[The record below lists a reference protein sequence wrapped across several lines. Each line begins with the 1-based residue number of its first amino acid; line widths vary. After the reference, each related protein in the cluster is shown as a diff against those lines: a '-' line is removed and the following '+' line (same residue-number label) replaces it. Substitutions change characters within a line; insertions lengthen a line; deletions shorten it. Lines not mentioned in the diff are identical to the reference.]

1 MPRDTVITK
10 TDSLINALREK
21 KKYLHQLNITEIIT
35 RLDAL
40 KIRLTNQDVHEEG
53 RSSTP
58 NHLNSSH
65 TPSNSRI
72 QAGIRLPKFSLGK
85 FNGDV
90 MKFQAFWQSFTCT
103 IDENEE
109 LPKIQKMSY
118 LVNALEGQ
126 AYKAIEGMDLTE
138 GNYDEVKEMVQFL
151 KARFG
156 KTQQIISSHMQAL
169 LNLGHKTT
177 MMSTREVYD
186 NLNIHIRGLKSL
198 GVTSKEYGSLLV
210 PVVMTRLPS
219 EIVIE
224 VARKTT
230 EDVWDIEEILE
241 IVRKEIQAREVS
253 TKVKMNDRRPDR
265 TSQQQVSGTT
275 RAFVTADKQ
284 RQIQCFFCKNA
295 HYASNCTVVQDVTK
309 RKELL
314 KNTRRCFLCMKI
326 GHMAKRCQSTIKCRD
341 CGRRHNTAICE
352 GEKHE
357 EVKAKEEESTSTMAS
372 KGREGVLLQT
382 AQAIVYG
389 NDKTKK
395 TKINILFDGG
405 SQRSYI
411 TEELKKKL
419 GLKGEAIKGSTGP
432 TAMSS
437 KLGWLLSG
445 PVSYENERSF
455 CFNVSSHVVLDV
467 IPSSSEVVDENQ
479 EIVKSLNKFWNQEA
493 CGLTQDEIP
502 NAAGQPKSEE
512 QLPGMQIQF
521 NKDDSRYEVSLSWKS
536 QFEDKQFDNQYELSK
551 SRLNSLHSRLRKTP
565 ELLKE
570 YDDYF
575 QDQIAKGIIEKVPP
589 ANRKTGNN
597 ELHYLCHH
605 GVVRRDRETTKLRV
619 VFDGPAR
626 MKKESPSLNDRL
638 EIGTNYM
645 PLLFDTL
652 IRFRMKP
659 IAMTADIEK
668 AFLQIQIHESDKD
681 KLRFLWFDD
690 GIVEFAEMLP
700 KTKRSLLKI
709 AAKIF
714 DPLGSLSIFTINLKS
729 LFQELC
735 INKVGWDEGL
745 KEPFLAEYQKLISE
759 LRKLHDISLPRSRMN
774 NANIPYESKRPILL
788 PAKSRPFKTK
798 FSTDLPEFRVDDG
811 PPFENVGVDFAG
823 PLIVENKGEMKC
835 YVCLFTCAATRAVH
849 LELVESLDVE
859 AFIRA
864 FRRFTSRR
872 GLPHLMISDNAKTY
886 KAAAKEIKK
895 LKRSPRLSEYLENNQ
910 ITWKFIIELA
920 PWQGGM
926 WERLIR
932 SVKRCLNKVIGQ
944 ANLTYYELSTLV
956 TEVESVIN
964 ARPLKYIADNTD
976 GITYALTP
984 SQLINGRNLQC
995 LPSENTTEILSTYES
1010 LSKRGRYHRRLLAQF
1025 TNKWKKEYLMSLLQA
1040 FRPQGVSKE
1049 PVINVNDIVLLRNDQ
1064 KKRNF
1069 WKLAKVINL
1078 FKGKDGSVRA
1088 AKVQVAST
1096 EGKKVLNRALKLL
1109 IPLEIPTN
1117 NANDQNG
1124 NSNLQESVTCQQS
1137 KPKQAQGKPDTASGR
1152 PKRSAAV
1159 VAELTRRDN
1168 LKAF

>member
-1 MPRDTVITK
+1 MATREPEEREITNNGLDRLRRIRGGNRATVTKVERESYVILRESEDMPRDTVITK
-10 TDSLINALREK
+10 ADALLNTLREK
-21 KKYLHQLNITEIIT
+21 KKYLHQLNEKIMELCDIEDIEREVEESDEINTNITEIIT

-40 KIRLTNQDVHEEG
+40 KIRLTNQDVHEER

-58 NHLNSSH
+58 NHLNNSH
-65 TPSNSRI
+65 TSSNSRI
-72 QAGIRLPKFSLGK
+72 QTGIRLPKFSLGK

-90 MKFQAFWQSFTCT
+90 MRFQAFWQSFTCT

-138 GNYDEVKEMVQFL
+138 GNYDEVKEIL

-219 EIVIE
+219 EIAIE

-241 IVRKEIQAREVS
+241 IVRKEIEAREVS

-411 TEELKKKL
+411 TEELRKKL
-419 GLKGEAIKGSTGP
+419 GLKGEKKETVNVNTFGTDKKIKNESELVTVNIEIDEGVIPIKALSFPTICSPITNSVCVSEYAHLAGLKLADSYNRKDKDINLLIGANYYFDFVTGEAIKGSTGP

-479 EIVKSLNKFWNQEA
+479 EIVESLNKFWNQEA

-521 NKDDSRYEVSLSWKS
+521 NKDDSRYEVSLPWKS

-551 SRLNSLHSRLRKTP
+551 SRLNSLHTRLRKTP
-565 ELLKE
+565 DLLKE

-597 ELHYLCHH
+597 EFHYLCHH

-619 VFDGPAR
+619 VFDGSAR
-626 MKKESPSLNDRL
+626 MNKDAPSLNDRL

-690 GIVEFAEMLP
+690 G
-700 KTKRSLLKI
+700 K
-709 AAKIF
+709 
-714 DPLGSLSIFTINLKS
+714 
-729 LFQELC
+729 
-735 INKVGWDEGL
+735 
-745 KEPFLAEYQKLISE
+745 
-759 LRKLHDISLPRSRMN
+759 
-774 NANIPYESKRPILL
+774 
-788 PAKSRPFKTK
+788 
-798 FSTDLPEFRVDDG
+798 
-811 PPFENVGVDFAG
+811 
-823 PLIVENKGEMKC
+823 
-835 YVCLFTCAATRAVH
+835 
-849 LELVESLDVE
+849 
-859 AFIRA
+859 
-864 FRRFTSRR
+864 
-872 GLPHLMISDNAKTY
+872 
-886 KAAAKEIKK
+886 
-895 LKRSPRLSEYLENNQ
+895 
-910 ITWKFIIELA
+910 
-920 PWQGGM
+920 
-926 WERLIR
+926 
-932 SVKRCLNKVIGQ
+932 
-944 ANLTYYELSTLV
+944 
-956 TEVESVIN
+956 
-964 ARPLKYIADNTD
+964 
-976 GITYALTP
+976 
-984 SQLINGRNLQC
+984 
-995 LPSENTTEILSTYES
+995 
-1010 LSKRGRYHRRLLAQF
+1010 
-1025 TNKWKKEYLMSLLQA
+1025 
-1040 FRPQGVSKE
+1040 
-1049 PVINVNDIVLLRNDQ
+1049 
-1064 KKRNF
+1064 
-1069 WKLAKVINL
+1069 
-1078 FKGKDGSVRA
+1078 
-1088 AKVQVAST
+1088 
-1096 EGKKVLNRALKLL
+1096 
-1109 IPLEIPTN
+1109 
-1117 NANDQNG
+1117 
-1124 NSNLQESVTCQQS
+1124 
-1137 KPKQAQGKPDTASGR
+1137 
-1152 PKRSAAV
+1152 
-1159 VAELTRRDN
+1159 
-1168 LKAF
+1168 

>member
-1 MPRDTVITK
+1 MANREPEEREITNNGLDRLRRIRGGNRATVTKVEREAYVILRESEDMPRDTVITK
-10 TDSLINALREK
+10 ADALLNTLREK
-21 KKYLHQLNITEIIT
+21 KKYLHQLNEKIMELCDIEDIEREVEESDEINTNITEIIT
-35 RLDAL
+35 RLDGL
-40 KIRLTNQDVHEEG
+40 KIRLTSQNVHEER

-58 NHLNSSH
+58 NHLNHSH
-65 TPSNSRI
+65 TSSNSRMLT
-72 QAGIRLPKFSLGK
+72 GIRLPKFSLGK

-90 MKFQAFWQSFTCT
+90 MRFQAFWQSFTCT

-138 GNYDEVKEMVQFL
+138 GNYDEVKEIL

-219 EIVIE
+219 EIAIE

-241 IVRKEIQAREVS
+241 IVRKEIEAREVS

-284 RQIQCFFCKNA
+284 KQIQCFFCKNA

-326 GHMAKRCQSTIKCRD
+326 GHTAKRCQSTIKCRN
-341 CGRRHNTAICE
+341 CGKRHNTAICE

-372 KGREGVLLQT
+372 KVREGVLLQT

-389 NDKTKK
+389 DDKTKK

-419 GLKGEAIKGSTGP
+419 GLKGEKKETVNVNTFGTDKKIKNESELVTVNIEIDEGVIPIQALSFPTICSPITNSVCVSEYAHLAGLKLADSYNRKDKDINLLIGANYYFDFVTGEAIKGSTGP
-432 TAMSS
+432 TAMS
-437 KLGWLLSG
+437 
-445 PVSYENERSF
+445 R
-455 CFNVSSHVVLDV
+455 
-467 IPSSSEVVDENQ
+467 
-479 EIVKSLNKFWNQEA
+479 
-493 CGLTQDEIP
+493 
-502 NAAGQPKSEE
+502 QPKGEE

-521 NKDDSRYEVSLSWKS
+521 NKDDSRYEVSLPWKS

-619 VFDGPAR
+619 VFDGSAR
-626 MKKESPSLNDRL
+626 MNKESPSLNDRL

-690 GIVEFAEMLP
+690 VSKPNPSIIELRHKRLVFGLTSSPSILGETIRKHVAQYENRFPEVCKVLNRLYADDMSCVATTKQEALEIYETSKMILAEGGFNLRKWASNDKDLIKEIHNREQRDNDVSSKSELNETATKHESQRNTKILGMNWNNDLDVFYYDLKGIVEFAEMLP

-714 DPLGSLSIFTINLKS
+714 DPLSL
-729 LFQELC
+729 
-735 INKVGWDEGL
+735 V
-745 KEPFLAEYQKLISE
+745 
-759 LRKLHDISLPRSRMN
+759 
-774 NANIPYESKRPILL
+774 
-788 PAKSRPFKTK
+788 
-798 FSTDLPEFRVDDG
+798 
-811 PPFENVGVDFAG
+811 
-823 PLIVENKGEMKC
+823 
-835 YVCLFTCAATRAVH
+835 
-849 LELVESLDVE
+849 
-859 AFIRA
+859 
-864 FRRFTSRR
+864 
-872 GLPHLMISDNAKTY
+872 
-886 KAAAKEIKK
+886 
-895 LKRSPRLSEYLENNQ
+895 
-910 ITWKFIIELA
+910 
-920 PWQGGM
+920 
-926 WERLIR
+926 
-932 SVKRCLNKVIGQ
+932 
-944 ANLTYYELSTLV
+944 LT
-956 TEVESVIN
+956 
-964 ARPLKYIADNTD
+964 
-976 GITYALTP
+976 
-984 SQLINGRNLQC
+984 
-995 LPSENTTEILSTYES
+995 
-1010 LSKRGRYHRRLLAQF
+1010 
-1025 TNKWKKEYLMSLLQA
+1025 
-1040 FRPQGVSKE
+1040 
-1049 PVINVNDIVLLRNDQ
+1049 
-1064 KKRNF
+1064 
-1069 WKLAKVINL
+1069 
-1078 FKGKDGSVRA
+1078 
-1088 AKVQVAST
+1088 
-1096 EGKKVLNRALKLL
+1096 
-1109 IPLEIPTN
+1109 
-1117 NANDQNG
+1117 
-1124 NSNLQESVTCQQS
+1124 
-1137 KPKQAQGKPDTASGR
+1137 
-1152 PKRSAAV
+1152 
-1159 VAELTRRDN
+1159 
-1168 LKAF
+1168 

>member
-1 MPRDTVITK
+1 MATREPEEREITNNGLDRLRRIRGGNRATVTKVEREAYVILRESEDMPRDTVITK
-10 TDSLINALREK
+10 ADALLNTLREK
-21 KKYLHQLNITEIIT
+21 KKYLHQLNEKIMELCDIEDIEREVEESDEINTNITEIIT
-35 RLDAL
+35 RLDGL
-40 KIRLTNQDVHEEG
+40 KIRLTSQNVHEER

-58 NHLNSSH
+58 NHLNHSH
-65 TPSNSRI
+65 TSSNSRMLT
-72 QAGIRLPKFSLGK
+72 GIRLPKFSLGK

-90 MKFQAFWQSFTCT
+90 MRFQAFWQSFTCT

-138 GNYDEVKEMVQFL
+138 GNYDEVKEIL

-219 EIVIE
+219 EIAIE

-241 IVRKEIQAREVS
+241 IVRKEIEAREVS

-326 GHMAKRCQSTIKCRD
+326 GHTAKRCQSTIKCRN
-341 CGRRHNTAICE
+341 CGKRHNTATCE

-389 NDKTKK
+389 DDKTKK

-419 GLKGEAIKGSTGP
+419 GLKGEKKETVNVNTFGTDKKIKNESELVTVNIEIDEGVIPIQALSFPTICSPITNSVCVSEYAHLAGLKLADSYNRKDKDINLLIGANYYFDFVTGEAIKGSTGP

-455 CFNVSSHVVLDV
+455 CFNVSSHVVLDI

-479 EIVKSLNKFWNQEA
+479 EIVESLNKFWNQEA
-493 CGLTQDEIP
+493 CGLTQDVIP
-502 NAAGQPKSEE
+502 NAAGQPKGEE

-521 NKDDSRYEVSLSWKS
+521 NKDDSRYEVSLPWKS

-619 VFDGPAR
+619 VFDGSAR
-626 MKKESPSLNDRL
+626 MNKESPSLNDRL

-690 GIVEFAEMLP
+690 VSKPNPSIIELRHKRLVFGLTSSPSILGETIRKHVAQYENRFPEVCKVLNRLYADDMSCVATTKQEALEIYETSKMILAEGGFNLRKWASNDKDLIKEIHNREQRDNDVSSKSELNETATKHESQRNTKILGMNWNNDLDVFYYDLKGIVEFAEMLP

-714 DPLGSLSIFTINLKS
+714 DPLSL
-729 LFQELC
+729 
-735 INKVGWDEGL
+735 V
-745 KEPFLAEYQKLISE
+745 
-759 LRKLHDISLPRSRMN
+759 
-774 NANIPYESKRPILL
+774 
-788 PAKSRPFKTK
+788 
-798 FSTDLPEFRVDDG
+798 
-811 PPFENVGVDFAG
+811 
-823 PLIVENKGEMKC
+823 
-835 YVCLFTCAATRAVH
+835 
-849 LELVESLDVE
+849 
-859 AFIRA
+859 
-864 FRRFTSRR
+864 
-872 GLPHLMISDNAKTY
+872 
-886 KAAAKEIKK
+886 
-895 LKRSPRLSEYLENNQ
+895 
-910 ITWKFIIELA
+910 
-920 PWQGGM
+920 
-926 WERLIR
+926 
-932 SVKRCLNKVIGQ
+932 
-944 ANLTYYELSTLV
+944 LT
-956 TEVESVIN
+956 
-964 ARPLKYIADNTD
+964 
-976 GITYALTP
+976 
-984 SQLINGRNLQC
+984 
-995 LPSENTTEILSTYES
+995 
-1010 LSKRGRYHRRLLAQF
+1010 
-1025 TNKWKKEYLMSLLQA
+1025 
-1040 FRPQGVSKE
+1040 
-1049 PVINVNDIVLLRNDQ
+1049 
-1064 KKRNF
+1064 
-1069 WKLAKVINL
+1069 
-1078 FKGKDGSVRA
+1078 
-1088 AKVQVAST
+1088 
-1096 EGKKVLNRALKLL
+1096 
-1109 IPLEIPTN
+1109 
-1117 NANDQNG
+1117 
-1124 NSNLQESVTCQQS
+1124 
-1137 KPKQAQGKPDTASGR
+1137 
-1152 PKRSAAV
+1152 
-1159 VAELTRRDN
+1159 
-1168 LKAF
+1168 